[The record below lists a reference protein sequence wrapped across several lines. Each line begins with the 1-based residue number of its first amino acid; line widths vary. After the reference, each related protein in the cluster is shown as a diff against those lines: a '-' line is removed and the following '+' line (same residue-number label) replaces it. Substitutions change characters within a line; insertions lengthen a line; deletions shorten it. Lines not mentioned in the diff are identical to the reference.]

1 MAWKRGPL
9 PPGTYNWGGV
19 VPAGEDTGYGF
30 YFADFCGDH
39 VECYLG
45 DADPRHRFKAHEIA
59 WYDNGL
65 ELPPPEAKVYGRAGP
80 GAGGSNV
87 VNG

>member
-1 MAWKRGPL
+1 VAWKRGPL

-19 VPAGEDTGYGF
+19 VPAGENTGGGF

-39 VECYLG
+39 VVCGPG
-45 DADPRHRFKAHEIA
+45 DAGPCRRLEAHEVA

-65 ELPPPEAKVYGRAGP
+65 ELPPPESRAFGRAG
-80 GAGGSNV
+80 AGG
-87 VNG
+87 G

>member
-30 YFADFCGDH
+30 YFADFRGDH
-39 VECYLG
+39 VVMLPG
-45 DADPRHRFKAHEIA
+45 DPQERTLKPHEVA

-80 GAGGSNV
+80 GGTPDA
-87 VNG
+87 